1 MDVNTHTSLA
11 APFPSFLNSV
21 NSSPEIFCDHRIEQD
36 PCLFFATEAFQSSLD
51 EPLYDS
57 VSLVDDQILDCS
69 ESNNACSQ
77 SDLLERTDYL
87 GNTIYGRNKS
97 VNATQPLGILDESV
111 HHGTSGAGYSNTSGC
126 IDPSLLT
133 QHVHEP
139 RYYSRSWLDQSTK
152 QTLAENSQSQ
162 LSPQQPH
169 QAKATNA
176 QAPTI
181 PNDMS
186 IEAYPSPSSLP
197 SLGQLTSQV
206 TSPQDTTQ
214 VGLNM
219 PDGKVAIEPA
229 GMSFTCETCTKSF
242 TNKSRYDRHANRHS
256 CKAPSRCE
264 QCGQSIKHPKDLKR
278 HLGSN
283 SALPS
288 CPALKKVN
296 PQVNSF
302 MCICSSKTYTR
313 KDSLVRHLRTSKKG
327 NHCCRACNK
336 NPCGCS

>member
-1 MDVNTHTSLA
+1 
-11 APFPSFLNSV
+11 
-21 NSSPEIFCDHRIEQD
+21 
-36 PCLFFATEAFQSSLD
+36 
-51 EPLYDS
+51 
-57 VSLVDDQILDCS
+57 
-69 ESNNACSQ
+69 
-77 SDLLERTDYL
+77 
-87 GNTIYGRNKS
+87 
-97 VNATQPLGILDESV
+97 
-111 HHGTSGAGYSNTSGC
+111 
-126 IDPSLLT
+126 
-133 QHVHEP
+133 
-139 RYYSRSWLDQSTK
+139 
-152 QTLAENSQSQ
+152 
-162 LSPQQPH
+162 
-169 QAKATNA
+169 
-176 QAPTI
+176 
-181 PNDMS
+181 MS